1 MQFFF
6 TCLGLRPKTST
17 FLKARL
23 ASVLMTQNNTTRNA
37 WTVYPFRLFPNKLGS
52 CDVLR
57 ISSILLLLSAMKLQ
71 VALCLLLFAFACFAC
86 LRNLCRIDST
96 SIEMTRRSAAD
107 VQSVFHT
114 MSYVSPRVWRS
125 SPSLPPC
132 CKQLDVVTAG
142 FGPRISH
149 HFLLHSSLKFSLS
162 VHVISLL
169 PACLPV
175 ECGSRRLHDH
185 LLFPCC
191 RMYVMHGRPSKNLL
205 STSPNCFCFPPVM
218 VSK

>member
-1 MQFFF
+1 MLGPCILSVFFLTNDVLVMSYAF
-6 TCLGLRPKTST
+6 
-17 FLKARL
+17 L
-23 ASVLMTQNNTTRNA
+23 ASCCCCLQ
-37 WTVYPFRLFPNKLGS
+37 W
-52 CDVLR
+52 
-57 ISSILLLLSAMKLQ
+57 SSKW
-71 VALCLLLFAFACFAC
+71 LCACYY
-86 LRNLCRIDST
+86 LHLPVSHIWGICRIDST

-114 MSYVSPRVWRS
+114 MSYVSLRVWRS

-132 CKQLDVVTAG
+132 RKQVDVVTAG

-149 HFLLHSSLKFSLS
+149 HFLLHGSLKFSLS
-162 VHVISLL
+162 VHIISLL

-191 RMYVMHGRPSKNLL
+191 RMYVMHVRPSKNLL
-205 STSPNCFCFPPVM
+205 STSPNCFCFPPPVM